1 MNPTDAP
8 SMAPPFC
15 SSQLAFHTCSACM
28 HISNR
33 IIYCTFFC
41 PIRVWYWCHLM
52 YLEDLE
58 SSIIRY
64 WNLDLIIVEYLAH
77 CQYFPMCKSLINIYS
92 QYMVNQII
100 LGGQN
105 YFIVVQS
112 GRKLIFL
119 PLFQQKSFSLWKV
132 GRHSSQ
138 GFNNNR
144 EREREREEKAAGYE
158 LQERKKL
165 HDQKL
170 YNNDSNNGFP
180 KNTKF

>member
-64 WNLDLIIVEYLAH
+64 WNLDRIIVEYLPYF
-77 CQYFPMCKSLINIYS
+77 QYFSMCKSLIDIYS
-92 QYMVNQII
+92 QYMVNHWWTE
-100 LGGQN
+100 L
-105 YFIVVQS
+105 FHS
-112 GRKLIFL
+112 GPEWQKAHFL

-144 EREREREEKAAGYE
+144 EREREKRRQLDMSFKKK
-158 LQERKKL
+158 KKL

-170 YNNDSNNGFP
+170 YNNDSNKGFP
-180 KNTKF
+180 KNILN